1 MPTAS
6 GAARLAPLA
15 ALLCVVAAGPV
26 QSAAPVGGPADA
38 DLVIRGAR
46 IFDGSSS
53 DSVLGDVVIRGD
65 RIVFVGQNSG
75 ERFRARRTLEG
86 TGLIAAPGFIDPHTH
101 PDGLGP
107 AKDDEGRLVTPW
119 LMQGVTSVF
128 VGVDGAGPPG
138 HANDVG
144 GFFDDLSRRPTGV
157 NVATYVGF
165 GAVRARVL
173 GDDSRAPSATEL
185 ARMRALVARGMCDG
199 ALGLSTGLFYA
210 PQSFATTDEVVA
222 LARVAAEYGG
232 IYDSHLRD
240 ESSYT
245 IGLLAAVEEAIK
257 IGRDAAV
264 PVHVAHIK
272 ALGVDVQGKSTE
284 VIALIEAARQRG
296 QNVTADQY
304 PWNASGT
311 SLEAALIPRWAF
323 EGGRARMLSRLN
335 DPALNTRLQSE
346 MTDNLRRRGGAA
358 ALMPVAPGHPW
369 SALPLSEIADRW
381 GVAPLEAAL
390 RIIRE
395 QPEDTAAIS
404 FNMADEDIE
413 RFMRQPWVVTSSD
426 GSSGHPRMYA
436 TFPRKYSVYVNEKH
450 VLTLAEFINA
460 SSGRTCDQFGLDHR
474 GHLRPGDFADVV
486 VFDPL
491 RYRPLADY
499 AHPAVAAQG
508 VVWVLV
514 NGQIA
519 VEQGKLTGI
528 TAGRALRRTTA
539 ERCAGP

>member
-1 MPTAS
+1 MRTAAD
-6 GAARLAPLA
+6 AAWLSPIA
-15 ALLCVVAAGPV
+15 ALVCAVAAGSV
-26 QSAAPVGGPADA
+26 QSATPVGGPADA
-38 DLVIRGAR
+38 DLIIRGATV
-46 IFDGSSS
+46 FDGSPN
-53 DSVLGDVVIRGD
+53 DAVLGDVVVRGD
-65 RIVFVGQNSG
+65 RIVSVGPNSG
-75 ERFRARRTLEG
+75 ARFRARRTLDG

-101 PDGLGP
+101 PDGLGA
-107 AKDDEGRLVTPW
+107 AKGDKARSVAPW

-128 VGVDGAGPPG
+128 VGVDRAGPPG
-138 HANDVG
+138 HANDIA
-144 GFFDDLSRRPTGV
+144 GFFHDIARRPTAV

-165 GAVRARVL
+165 GAVRGRVL
-173 GDDSRAPSATEL
+173 GDNSRAPSAAEL

-199 ALGLSTGLFYA
+199 ALGLSTGLFYS

-222 LARVAAEYGG
+222 LARAAAEHGG

-245 IGLLAAVEEAIK
+245 IGLLAAVEEAIR
-257 IGRDAAV
+257 IGRDAGL
-264 PVHVAHIK
+264 PVHIAHIK
-272 ALGVDVQGKSTE
+272 ALGVDVQGKSAE

-323 EGGRARMLSRLN
+323 EGGRGQMLSRLN
-335 DPALNTRLQSE
+335 DPALNPQLQSE
-346 MTDNLRRRGGAA
+346 MADNLRRRGGAG
-358 ALMPVAPGHPW
+358 ALMPVAPGRPW
-369 SALPLSEIADRW
+369 SAQPLSEIAARW
-381 GVAPLEAAL
+381 GVAPLDAAV

-395 QPEDTAAIS
+395 QPDDTAAIS
-404 FNMADEDIE
+404 FNMADDDIE

-436 TFPRKYSVYVNEKH
+436 TFPRKYSIYVNEKH
-450 VLTLAEFINA
+450 VLTLSEFVSA
-460 SSGRTCDQFGLDHR
+460 SSGRTADQFGLDHR

-491 RYRPLADY
+491 RYRPRADY
-499 AHPAVAAQG
+499 EHPAIAAEG

-519 VEQGKLTGI
+519 VERGELTGV
-528 TAGRALRRTTA
+528 TAGRALQRTTA
-539 ERCAGP
+539 SRCAAS